1 MYVFFSIKQINKQT
15 STYKHVLHGMV
26 FNFDI
31 AIEAVLSDDLG
42 VEFAGA
48 EVSDTM
54 IQLKLKLARL
64 CNRQIIKQ

>member
-1 MYVFFSIKQINKQT
+1 
-15 STYKHVLHGMV
+15 MV

-31 AIEAVLSDDLG
+31 AIKAVLSDDLG